1 MASQKG
7 LGKGLG
13 ALLGDFSE
21 EPLEKSAYQQLP
33 IYKVEP
39 NPDQPR
45 QDFDEEELQALADS
59 IAVHGI
65 IQPLTVREMP
75 NGYYQIIA
83 GERRWRAARM
93 ANLSD
98 VPAVI
103 IEADDKKAMELAL
116 IENLQ
121 RQDLN
126 PLEEALGYQT
136 LMNEYGLTQEEA
148 AGRVGKSRP
157 AVANALRLLG
167 LCPEVQERVRKGEL
181 SAGHARAILQLK
193 SEKKQQEAAQKIVA
207 LGLSVRQA
215 ELLCKNMSKEPAPQ
229 KKEVFAVDYVAECE
243 KSLSKH
249 LGRGVKLA
257 GSGFWMYKG
266 MGARLEW
273 ALLNYFIDCH
283 IADGYEF
290 ILPPHMLEYQCGE
303 TAGQFPKFADEV
315 YKIANPTDDRVHYM
329 LPTAEAALC
338 SIYRDEILTEAE
350 LPRKFFA
357 YTPCFRREA
366 GSGHAD
372 ERGMVRGHQFNK
384 VEMFQ
389 FTRPE
394 DSDAAFEELVRKA
407 ENLVKGLGFHFRTV
421 KLAAGDC
428 SASMARTYDIEIQ
441 IPSMNGYK
449 EVSSVSNARDYQAR
463 RGNIRFRREATG
475 KPEFVHTLNGSG
487 LATSRI
493 FPAMVEQN
501 QRADGSVVVPEV
513 LRKYLGGIEVIEK
526 K

>member
-1 MASQKG
+1 MIDIKRI
-7 LGKGLG
+7 K
-13 ALLGDFSE
+13 E
-21 EPLEKSAYQQLP
+21 
-33 IYKVEP
+33 
-39 NPDQPR
+39 NPDAVKAGFKAKEVDCDATVDR
-45 QDFDEEELQALADS
+45 ILELDEQRRKLIAATESLKAQQNKVSKEIPQLKKAGKDVAPIFAEMAQLKAQMAEDAKKLDEVQAEYHTAMLSLPNLPDPDLLP
-59 IAVHGI
+59 GGKENN
-65 IQPLTVREMP
+65 QPLK
-75 NGYYQIIA
+75 YF
-83 GERRWRAARM
+83 GEPHKFDFTPKHHVD
-93 ANLSD
+93 LC
-98 VPAVI
+98 
-103 IEADDKKAMELAL
+103 
-116 IENLQ
+116 
-121 RQDLN
+121 QDL
-126 PLEEALGYQT
+126 
-136 LMNEYGLTQEEA
+136 GL
-148 AGRVGKSRP
+148 
-157 AVANALRLLG
+157 
-167 LCPEVQERVRKGEL
+167 
-181 SAGHARAILQLK
+181 I
-193 SEKKQQEAAQKIVA
+193 
-207 LGLSVRQA
+207 
-215 ELLCKNMSKEPAPQ
+215 
-229 KKEVFAVDYVAECE
+229 DYE
-243 KSLSKH
+243 
-249 LGRGVKLA
+249 RGVKLA
-257 GSGFWMYKG
+257 GTGNWMYTG
-266 MGARLEW
+266 LGARLEW

-283 IADGYEF
+283 IADGYDF

-329 LPTAEAALC
+329 LPTAEAALA
-338 SIYRDEILTEAE
+338 SIYRDEILTEAD
-350 LPRKFFA
+350 LPKKFFA

-366 GSGHAD
+366 GSHRAD

-394 DSDAAFEELVRKA
+394 DSDAAFEELVHKA

-463 RGNIRFRREATG
+463 RGNMRYRRADG
-475 KPEFVHTLNGSG
+475 KIEFMHTLNGSG

-513 LRKYLGGIEVIEK
+513 LRKYLGGLEVIEK

>member
-1 MASQKG
+1 MIDIKRI
-7 LGKGLG
+7 K
-13 ALLGDFSE
+13 E
-21 EPLEKSAYQQLP
+21 
-33 IYKVEP
+33 
-39 NPDQPR
+39 NPDAVKAGFKAKEVDCDATVDR
-45 QDFDEEELQALADS
+45 ILELDEQRRKLIAATESLKAQQNKVSKEIPALKKAGKDVAPIFAEMAQLKAQMAEDAKKLDEVQAEYRTAMLSLPNLPDPDLLP
-59 IAVHGI
+59 GGKENN
-65 IQPLTVREMP
+65 QPLK
-75 NGYYQIIA
+75 YF
-83 GERRWRAARM
+83 GEPHKFDFTPKHHVD
-93 ANLSD
+93 LC
-98 VPAVI
+98 
-103 IEADDKKAMELAL
+103 
-116 IENLQ
+116 
-121 RQDLN
+121 QDL
-126 PLEEALGYQT
+126 
-136 LMNEYGLTQEEA
+136 GL
-148 AGRVGKSRP
+148 
-157 AVANALRLLG
+157 
-167 LCPEVQERVRKGEL
+167 
-181 SAGHARAILQLK
+181 I
-193 SEKKQQEAAQKIVA
+193 
-207 LGLSVRQA
+207 
-215 ELLCKNMSKEPAPQ
+215 
-229 KKEVFAVDYVAECE
+229 DYE
-243 KSLSKH
+243 
-249 LGRGVKLA
+249 RGVKLA
-257 GSGFWMYKG
+257 GTGNWMYTG
-266 MGARLEW
+266 LGARLEW

-315 YKIANPTDDRVHYM
+315 YKIANPTDDRIHYM
-329 LPTAEAALC
+329 LPTAEAALA
-338 SIYRDEILTEAE
+338 SVYRDEILTEAD
-350 LPRKFFA
+350 LPKKFFA

-366 GSGHAD
+366 GSHRAD

-394 DSDAAFEELVRKA
+394 DSDAAFEELVHKA

-463 RGNIRFRREATG
+463 RGNMRFRRADG
-475 KPEFVHTLNGSG
+475 KIEFMHTLNGSG

-513 LRKYLGGIEVIEK
+513 LRKYLGGLEVIEK